1 MPVKSKSTQLSENKL
16 ARNEPSGLYA
26 VVDIGSN
33 SVRLVVYDRLSRA
46 PLPRFNEKS
55 LCRLADGLAETSEL
69 SEESCRRTVEA
80 VRRFRAVADA
90 MRVDRVDSIATEA
103 VRRATNGA
111 QLLARIA
118 KEAGFKV
125 QILSGAEEARFASLG
140 VVAGFHQPTG
150 VVGDMGGG
158 SLEIAEIC
166 NQGVGEFSA
175 SMPLG
180 ALPVQALLA
189 KSRVDAKQR
198 VDAILTENLP
208 HGLSRPVFYAVGG
221 GWRAFARV
229 HLASSAASLRVV
241 NGYAIDARGA
251 RAFAKTIS
259 RLSKREVATLPG
271 IPASRIATLPAAA
284 LVIDRVLKA
293 LSPER
298 VIFSSLG
305 VREGVLYS
313 QLTRAEQ
320 ALDPLLEGAR
330 DLGAARARVPE
341 FASALVRWTDNLFPD
356 EPSAERRL
364 RVAACSLSDVAW
376 RDHPGIQAAESFR
389 RLIQF
394 PFIGIDHAERIFLA
408 STIHARYAGSA
419 EDPVL
424 TGANSSLPASS
435 RRRALVLG
443 RVLLLG
449 YRLSGSVPEILAGA
463 RLRIGTDTVRL
474 EVSKA
479 ARVPDSEVVANRLK
493 LVADAVGIR
502 RTQIIE
508 IA

>member
-1 MPVKSKSTQLSENKL
+1 M
-16 ARNEPSGLYA
+16 
-26 VVDIGSN
+26 
-33 SVRLVVYDRLSRA
+33 
-46 PLPRFNEKS
+46 
-55 LCRLADGLAETSEL
+55 CRLAEGLAETGEL
-69 SEESCRRTVEA
+69 SQEGCRRTVEA
-80 VRRFRAVADA
+80 MRRFRAVADA
-90 MRVDRVDSIATEA
+90 MRVERIDAIATEA
-103 VRRATNGA
+103 VRRASNGA
-111 QLLARIA
+111 QLLAQIA
-118 KEAGFKV
+118 KEAGFNV
-125 QILSGAEEARFASLG
+125 QVLSGAEEARFASLG
-140 VVAGFHQPTG
+140 VLAGFHQPNG

-158 SLEIAEIC
+158 SLEIAEISDR
-166 NQGVGEFSA
+166 GVGDFSA

-208 HGLSRPVFYAVGG
+208 PGLSRPVFYAVGG

-229 HLASSAASLRVV
+229 HLASSAASLQVV
-241 NGYAIDARGA
+241 NGYAINARDARG
-251 RAFAKTIS
+251 FAKAIS

-284 LVIDRVLKA
+284 LVMDRVLKA
-293 LSPER
+293 LSPQR

-313 QLTRAEQ
+313 QLPPAEQ

-341 FASALVRWTDNLFPD
+341 FASALVRWTDDLFQD
-356 EPSAERRL
+356 ETPAERRL
-364 RVAACSLSDVAW
+364 RVAACALSDLAW
-376 RDHPGIQAAESFR
+376 RDHPAIQAAESFR

-394 PFIGIDHAERIFLA
+394 PFIGIDHVERVFLA

-419 EDPVL
+419 EDSVL
-424 TGANSSLPASS
+424 TGASSLLSANS
-435 RRRALVLG
+435 RRRALILG

-463 RLRIGTDTVRL
+463 RLRIGTDSVRL

-479 ARVPDSEVVANRLK
+479 ARVPDSEIVANRLK
-493 LVADAVGIR
+493 LVADAVGVR
-502 RTQIIE
+502 RTQTIE
-508 IA
+508 IV

>member
-16 ARNEPSGLYA
+16 ARNEPSGHYA

-55 LCRLADGLAETSEL
+55 LCRLADGLAETGEL
-69 SEESCRRTVEA
+69 SEESCQRTLEA
-80 VRRFRAVADA
+80 VRRFRAIADA
-90 MRVDRVDSIATEA
+90 MKVDRVDSIATEA

-118 KEAGFKV
+118 KETGFNV
-125 QILSGAEEARFASLG
+125 QVLSGAEEARFASLG
-140 VVAGFHQPTG
+140 VLACFHQPEG

-158 SLEIAEIC
+158 SLEVSEIS
-166 NQGVGEFSA
+166 NQGVSEFSA

-198 VDAILTENLP
+198 IDAILAENLP
-208 HGLSRPVFYAVGG
+208 HGLSRPIFYAVGG

-229 HLASSAASLRVV
+229 HLAFNEASLQVV
-241 NGYAIDARGA
+241 NGYSIDARAA
-251 RAFAKTIS
+251 RSFAKTIS

-271 IPASRIATLPAAA
+271 IPASRIATLPPAA
-284 LVIDRVLKA
+284 LVMDRVLKA

-313 QLTRAEQ
+313 QLPPAEQ

-364 RVAACSLSDVAW
+364 RVAACALSDVAW

-493 LVADAVGIR
+493 LFADAVGIR

>member
-16 ARNEPSGLYA
+16 ARNEPSGHYA

-55 LCRLADGLAETSEL
+55 LCRLADGLAETGEL
-69 SEESCRRTVEA
+69 SEESCQRTLEA
-80 VRRFRAVADA
+80 VRRFRAIADA
-90 MRVDRVDSIATEA
+90 MKVDRVDSIATEA

-118 KEAGFKV
+118 KETGFNV
-125 QILSGAEEARFASLG
+125 QVLSGAEEARFASLG
-140 VVAGFHQPTG
+140 VLACFHQPEG

-158 SLEIAEIC
+158 SLEVSEIS
-166 NQGVGEFSA
+166 NQGVSEFSA

-208 HGLSRPVFYAVGG
+208 RGLSRPIFYAVGG

-229 HLASSAASLRVV
+229 HLASSAASLQVV
-241 NGYAIDARGA
+241 NGYAIDARDA

-259 RLSKREVATLPG
+259 RLSKRDVAALPG
-271 IPASRIATLPAAA
+271 IPTSRIVTLPAAA
-284 LVIDRVLKA
+284 LVMDRVLKA

-313 QLTRAEQ
+313 QLRPAEQ

-330 DLGAARARVPE
+330 EFGAARARVPE
-341 FASALVRWTDNLFPD
+341 FASALVRWTDDLFPV
-356 EPSAERRL
+356 ETSAERRL
-364 RVAACSLSDVAW
+364 RVAACSLS
-376 RDHPGIQAAESFR
+376 
-389 RLIQF
+389 
-394 PFIGIDHAERIFLA
+394 
-408 STIHARYAGSA
+408 
-419 EDPVL
+419 
-424 TGANSSLPASS
+424 
-435 RRRALVLG
+435 
-443 RVLLLG
+443 
-449 YRLSGSVPEILAGA
+449 
-463 RLRIGTDTVRL
+463 
-474 EVSKA
+474 
-479 ARVPDSEVVANRLK
+479 
-493 LVADAVGIR
+493 VADAVGIR